1 MFYNILLTLG
11 PNFKEKPSPNIVKN
25 KILLTGLSTTLG
37 VYHYIPIHNRQDEIA
52 AFNFINT
59 AL

>member
-1 MFYNILLTLG
+1 MFWTL
-11 PNFKEKPSPNIVKN
+11 PFPIIVKN

-37 VYHYIPIHNRQDEIA
+37 VYHYIPIHNRQDGPAEIA